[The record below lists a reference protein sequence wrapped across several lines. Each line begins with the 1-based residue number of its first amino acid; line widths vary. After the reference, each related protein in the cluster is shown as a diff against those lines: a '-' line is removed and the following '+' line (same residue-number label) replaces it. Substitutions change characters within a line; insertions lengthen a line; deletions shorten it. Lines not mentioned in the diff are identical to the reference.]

1 MNTEYC
7 VVVFLPRIY
16 FACFSVEIG
25 RVRKSYP
32 AEIRVEIA
40 IFGED

>member
-7 VVVFLPRIY
+7 VVGFLPGIY
-16 FACFSVEIG
+16 FACFSAEIG
-25 RVRKSYP
+25 KVRKSYP

-40 IFGED
+40 INGDD